1 MDRRKFVAWSAV
13 GASGLV
19 LPSWGHVQQ
28 PTATTTQDK
37 PRPPQLAAEK
47 VKEFVIAGHF
57 DLDKVKALLV
67 ETPSLLNA
75 SWDWGAGD
83 WEMAI
88 GGAGHMGR
96 KDIASYLISQ
106 GSRYDIFVAA
116 MLGKLEIVRAALT
129 ANPELAN
136 SKGPHGIP
144 LMAHAKKGGDDAA
157 AVVKYL
163 EGLG

>member
-1 MDRRKFVAWSAV
+1 M
-13 GASGLV
+13 
-19 LPSWGHVQQ
+19 
-28 PTATTTQDK
+28 
-37 PRPPQLAAEK
+37 
-47 VKEFVIAGHF
+47 KEFVIAGHF
-57 DLDKVKALLV
+57 DLDKVKALLA

-106 GSRYDIFVAA
+106 GSRYDIFVAS

-144 LMAHAKKGGDDAA
+144 LVAHAKKGGDEAA